1 MSRIEKMKHLLSET
15 PEDVFLNYAYGMELF
30 KESQIEEAIAAFA
43 KVRQLDSNYVPA
55 YFQQGQMLAQD
66 GRIEEAQA
74 ILEEGIQIARK
85 TGDDHALGE
94 MTEYLETL

>member
-1 MSRIEKMKHLLSET
+1 MSRIEKMEQLLSDT

-30 KESQIEEAIAAFA
+30 KESRIQEAITAFA
-43 KVRQLDSNYVPA
+43 KVRELDSNYVPA
-55 YFQQGQMLAQD
+55 YFQQGQMLAQE
-66 GRIEEAQA
+66 GRIEEARA
-74 ILEEGIQIARK
+74 ILTEGIEVAKK